1 MATITNGDP
10 FSGGQPLVLFYL
22 GECMRIGIPEALL
35 FRRYEPFIRRFFDNL
50 KVDVVYSGPTNG
62 EIMERGIAHCVDEA
76 CLPMKIFQGHV
87 VKLQEECDKVVVPR
101 LMKCEFGDS
110 ICPKFAG
117 LPELVGKGRTASK
130 IIFTEPLYL
139 NDRNKLRKAIIKQR
153 KQIGASKAKVDEAFR
168 GVEELVRAKK
178 QGECYGAG
186 AVRSCEGGVKN
197 TCGITSI
204 HDGAIKAALLGHPYN
219 ISDCYANMNLVSKLK
234 RLGICPV
241 TGDELTRQDLDEQM
255 TGLMKAPYWRFYREN
270 FGKAMAL
277 LKKGSVDGILYV
289 SSFCCGTD
297 SVTIEMIRSRIGDF
311 PMLVLKLDE
320 HTAEA
325 GMDTRLEAF
334 AELLD
339 RRRQK
344 IKRDSPF

>member
-1 MATITNGDP
+1 
-10 FSGGQPLVLFYL
+10 
-22 GECMRIGIPEALL
+22 
-35 FRRYEPFIRRFFDNL
+35 
-50 KVDVVYSGPTNG
+50 
-62 EIMERGIAHCVDEA
+62 
-76 CLPMKIFQGHV
+76 
-87 VKLQEECDKVVVPR
+87 
-101 LMKCEFGDS
+101 
-110 ICPKFAG
+110 
-117 LPELVGKGRTASK
+117 
-130 IIFTEPLYL
+130 
-139 NDRNKLRKAIIKQR
+139 
-153 KQIGASKAKVDEAFR
+153 
-168 GVEELVRAKK
+168 
-178 QGECYGAG
+178 
-186 AVRSCEGGVKN
+186 
-197 TCGITSI
+197 
-204 HDGAIKAALLGHPYN
+204 
-219 ISDCYANMNLVSKLK
+219 
-234 RLGICPV
+234 
-241 TGDELTRQDLDEQM
+241 M

>member
-1 MATITNGDP
+1 
-10 FSGGQPLVLFYL
+10 
-22 GECMRIGIPEALL
+22 MRIGIPEALL

-204 HDGAIKAALLGHPYN
+204 HDGAI
-219 ISDCYANMNLVSKLK
+219 
-234 RLGICPV
+234 
-241 TGDELTRQDLDEQM
+241 
-255 TGLMKAPYWRFYREN
+255 
-270 FGKAMAL
+270 
-277 LKKGSVDGILYV
+277 
-289 SSFCCGTD
+289 
-297 SVTIEMIRSRIGDF
+297 
-311 PMLVLKLDE
+311 
-320 HTAEA
+320 
-325 GMDTRLEAF
+325 
-334 AELLD
+334 
-339 RRRQK
+339 
-344 IKRDSPF
+344 

>member
-1 MATITNGDP
+1 
-10 FSGGQPLVLFYL
+10 
-22 GECMRIGIPEALL
+22 MRIGIPEALL

-153 KQIGASKAKVDEAFR
+153 KQIGASKSKVDEAFR

-186 AVRSCEGGVKN
+186 AVRSAKEG
-197 TCGITSI
+197 
-204 HDGAIKAALLGHPYN
+204 
-219 ISDCYANMNLVSKLK
+219 LK
-234 RLGICPV
+234 TPAV
-241 TGDELTRQDLDEQM
+241 
-255 TGLMKAPYWRFYREN
+255 
-270 FGKAMAL
+270 
-277 LKKGSVDGILYV
+277 
-289 SSFCCGTD
+289 
-297 SVTIEMIRSRIGDF
+297 
-311 PMLVLKLDE
+311 
-320 HTAEA
+320 
-325 GMDTRLEAF
+325 
-334 AELLD
+334 
-339 RRRQK
+339 
-344 IKRDSPF
+344 

>member
-1 MATITNGDP
+1 
-10 FSGGQPLVLFYL
+10 
-22 GECMRIGIPEALL
+22 
-35 FRRYEPFIRRFFDNL
+35 
-50 KVDVVYSGPTNG
+50 
-62 EIMERGIAHCVDEA
+62 
-76 CLPMKIFQGHV
+76 
-87 VKLQEECDKVVVPR
+87 
-101 LMKCEFGDS
+101 
-110 ICPKFAG
+110 
-117 LPELVGKGRTASK
+117 
-130 IIFTEPLYL
+130 
-139 NDRNKLRKAIIKQR
+139 
-153 KQIGASKAKVDEAFR
+153 
-168 GVEELVRAKK
+168 
-178 QGECYGAG
+178 
-186 AVRSCEGGVKN
+186 
-197 TCGITSI
+197 
-204 HDGAIKAALLGHPYN
+204 
-219 ISDCYANMNLVSKLK
+219 MNLVSKLK

-334 AELLD
+334 AELLE

-344 IKRDSPF
+344 SKGTVPFDFLKGEKA